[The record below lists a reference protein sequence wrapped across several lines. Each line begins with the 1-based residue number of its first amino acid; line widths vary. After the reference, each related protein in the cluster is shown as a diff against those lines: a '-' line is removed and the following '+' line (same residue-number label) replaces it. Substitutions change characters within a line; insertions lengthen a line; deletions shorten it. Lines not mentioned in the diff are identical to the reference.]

1 MKTKAY
7 INSDQADFLKSQTEV
22 EDLNELN
29 IHATAKKKLALIA
42 LIQSFF
48 MTQLILYLK

>member
-29 IHATAKKKLALIA
+29 IHATARKKLASTV

-48 MTQLILYLK
+48 TIQ

>member
-29 IHATAKKKLALIA
+29 IHATICPIRGA
-42 LIQSFF
+42 
-48 MTQLILYLK
+48 